1 MLIEINFLTLI
12 IVRGFRD
19 KQFSRWDFSFSVIA
33 SSRSHRSNCCK
44 MVIKIYF
51 HISFAVDGDDDGGL
65 GTELDMKRLYD

>member
-19 KQFSRWDFSFSVIA
+19 KQFFRSDFSFSVKA
-33 SSRSHRSNCCK
+33 SSRLHRLNCK

-51 HISFAVDGDDDGGL
+51 RSLFAVDGDDDRGL
-65 GTELDMKRLYD
+65 EIELDTKHLYG